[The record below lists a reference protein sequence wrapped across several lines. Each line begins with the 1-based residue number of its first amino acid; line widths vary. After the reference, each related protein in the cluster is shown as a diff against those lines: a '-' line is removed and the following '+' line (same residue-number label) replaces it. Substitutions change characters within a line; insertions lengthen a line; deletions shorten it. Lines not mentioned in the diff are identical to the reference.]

1 MKIFSQTLNL
11 NKLAEQA
18 ITVPLNSG
26 YGIAWK
32 VEANGKDVTNNS
44 SIAVND
50 GDSISYDSESGY
62 IQLDNQSG
70 KNPTTKKMNL
80 KVTTS
85 NLNPKEGSYSRNL
98 ISEALT
104 NIVNQAWTTSSGD
117 LSVGDVEVCIDS
129 ITGDTSLAS
138 KVKVGV
144 WYPASLKIS
153 NTQYNSATYSNGEYT
168 LLPKWKAAIGTTQ
181 KDTLKVSGTCYV
193 VLPIMVNPSETTT
206 VNFTVRV
213 QKSESVTN
221 YTTLIVNETDQGY
234 FEESFTL
241 PEEPTFKKIT
251 VADSGCGEIQTDYL
265 KAENIECDNI
275 NTENLTVNNITAAN
289 TTIGCTEIGFN
300 GIEVWGGGGVDVKFG
315 CVIAQNLE
323 GCTSVTIGSEKIIMN
338 VSNEW
343 NTVLEINGK
352 GFMMVPMTLNGMD
365 MYILAAP
372 NLTS

>member
-70 KNPTTKKMNL
+70 KTPTTKKMKL
-80 KVTTS
+80 EVRTS
-85 NLNPKEGSYSRNL
+85 NLNPKEGSYSKNL

-117 LSVGDVEVCIDS
+117 LSVGDVEVRINS

-144 WYPASLKIS
+144 WYPASLKVS

-168 LLPKWKAAIGTTQ
+168 LLPKWKAAIGASQ

-193 VLPIMVNPSETTT
+193 VLPIMVSPSETTT

-241 PEEPTFKKIT
+241 PEEPTFKKLT
-251 VADSGCGEIQTDYL
+251 VSDSGYGVITSDEI
-265 KAENIECDNI
+265 KCNI
-275 NTENLTVNNITAAN
+275 ITANYVTADTLDVAN
-289 TTIGCTEIGFN
+289 FSAPNATFGCTDINFDS
-300 GIEVWGGGGVDVKFG
+300 GIEVWTGGVDVKNG
-315 CVIAQNLE
+315 CVIAQNLD
-323 GCTSVTIGSEKIIMN
+323 GCTSVTIGSEKIVMN
-338 VSNEW
+338 VSNDYQ
-343 NTVLEINGK
+343 TVLEINGK
-352 GFMMVPMTLNGMD
+352 SFTMMPMTINGMD

-372 NLTS
+372 QFN

>member
-26 YGIAWK
+26 YGVAWK

-44 SIAVND
+44 SITVND
-50 GDSISYDSESGY
+50 GDSISYDAESGY

-70 KNPTTKKMNL
+70 KTPTTKKMNL
-80 KVTTS
+80 EVRTS
-85 NLNPKEGSYSRNL
+85 KLNPKEGSYSKNL

-117 LSVGDVEVCIDS
+117 LSVGDVEVRIDS

-181 KDTLKVSGTCYV
+181 KDTLQVSGTCYV
-193 VLPIMVNPSETTT
+193 VLPIMVSPSETTT

-213 QKSESVTN
+213 QNSVSVTN

-241 PEEPTFKKIT
+241 PEEPTFKNIT
-251 VADSGCGEIQTDYL
+251 VSNNGCGVLEADEARCDAIYANFVHTDSL
-265 KAENIECDNI
+265 GIAQHFSAPNA
-275 NTENLTVNNITAAN
+275 TF
-289 TTIGCTEIGFN
+289 GCTEITFDG
-300 GIEVWGGGGVDVKFG
+300 GIEVWSGGVDVKSG

-323 GCTSVTIGSEKIIMN
+323 SCTSVTIGSEKIIMN
-338 VSNEW
+338 VSNDYMS
-343 NTVLEINGK
+343 VLEINGK
-352 GFMMVPMTLNGMD
+352 SFMMLPTTINGMD

-372 NLTS
+372 